1 MVDGNIPAGIAFI
14 IADADYAVALG
25 AYPQVSPVVG
35 MDGPHGF
42 EHLLRHVLHE
52 QRREQLLLVAVHMN
66 PVAVGSDPEDILV
79 AVGPQ
84 AENAVVRGDQLAAAS
99 FLGNTAQ
106 GPGQEAHINLVPERT
121 DRRHG
126 KARFAQLRKVG

>member
-1 MVDGNIPAGIAFI
+1 
-14 IADADYAVALG
+14 
-25 AYPQVSPVVG
+25 
-35 MDGPHGF
+35 
-42 EHLLRHVLHE
+42 
-52 QRREQLLLVAVHMN
+52 MN
-66 PVAVGSDPEDILV
+66 PVAVGSDPKDILV

-106 GPGQEAHINLVPERT
+106 GPGQEAHINLVLERT